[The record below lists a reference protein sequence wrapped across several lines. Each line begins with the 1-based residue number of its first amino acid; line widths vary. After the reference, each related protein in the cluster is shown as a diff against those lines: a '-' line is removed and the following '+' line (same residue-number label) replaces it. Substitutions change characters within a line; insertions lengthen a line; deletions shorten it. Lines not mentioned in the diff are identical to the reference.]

1 MTIKKSIETAQLRLP
16 GNGYTDEDMLV
27 WLRGIE
33 KMWAEFLVRLGYE
46 TEKKVI
52 DESSMDDELLIE
64 EPYDELY
71 VMWLV
76 MKMHYYNGEI
86 DLYNNA
92 AQSFNNSLE
101 EAKKSFIRQNR
112 SKKQHSFKGF
122 REV

>member
-1 MTIKKSIETAQLRLP
+1 MTVKKAIETAQLRFP
-16 GNGYTDEDMLV
+16 GTSYTEDDMLG
-27 WLRGIE
+27 WLRGLERI
-33 KMWAEFLVRLGYE
+33 WAEFLGRHGYKAE
-46 TEKKVI
+46 EKVI
-52 DESSMDDELLIE
+52 DENSKEQELYVDS
-64 EPYDELY
+64 PYDEMY
-71 VMWLV
+71 VKWLV
-76 MKMHYYNGEI
+76 MKMYYYNGEI

>member
-1 MTIKKSIETAQLRLP
+1 MTVKKAMETAQLRLP
-16 GNGYTDEDMLV
+16 GTSYTQEDMLG
-27 WLRGIE
+27 WLRGLERI
-33 KMWAEFLVRLGYE
+33 WAEFLDRLGYKAE
-46 TEKKVI
+46 EKVI
-52 DESSMDDELLIE
+52 DKDNTEQ
-64 EPYDELY
+64 ELY
-71 VMWLV
+71 VDSPNDEMYIMWLV